1 MLINFLHDGLEVI
14 SHPAHGLL
22 AGKIADN
29 IKDKLF
35 VDHWLETMTAII
47 EHDDEQISHKAKKCI
62 SKTGMPMDF
71 TLNTI
76 PVAKSFEHAK
86 AVFEKVN
93 NKSSWSALILS
104 HHLQFLYE
112 DTAKNHAE
120 FSKFLKDL
128 KRFRAEVCER
138 YKVEP
143 DRVSELYKIM
153 IFADRLSLIL
163 CQNQVPQLG
172 RELEINTSIDNKKY
186 FISESDNGNLTV
198 KPWPFKDQS
207 FDLTLESRLLSEIK
221 FKDEDEFDAFL
232 AKAPIKIKSWTV
244 SRE

>member
-1 MLINFLHDGLEVI
+1 MLINFLHDGVEVI

-22 AGKIADN
+22 AGKIADK
-29 IKDKLF
+29 IRHKLF

-47 EHDDEQISHKAKKCI
+47 EHDDEQISHKAKKSI
-62 SKTGMPMDF
+62 SKIGMPMDF
-71 TLNTI
+71 AINTTPI
-76 PVAKSFEHAK
+76 AKSFEHAK

-93 NKSSWSALILS
+93 KKSSWSALILS

-112 DTAKNHAE
+112 DTAKDHAE
-120 FSKFLKDL
+120 FNIFLNDL
-128 KRFRAEVCER
+128 KSFRATVCER
-138 YKVEP
+138 YKVKP
-143 DRVSELYKIM
+143 DKIAELYKIM

-163 CQNQVPQLG
+163 CQDQVPQLG

-186 FISESDNGNLTV
+186 FIYESAKGNLIV
-198 KPWPFKDQS
+198 KPWPFKESS
-207 FDLTLESRLLSEIK
+207 FDLSLESRLLSEIK

-232 AKAPIKIKSWTV
+232 AKAPIKIKSWTF